1 MVSCDMQLNRKCVHF
16 LIQTISIIFTRLN
29 AVGIAAMYR
38 QYERKTDTRSHAY
51 FEFYYQKEKI
61 CLRSDT
67 PQLLIWS
74 VRSIIYLY
82 NRARMSPRTHHAH
95 FEIFM
100 ERKISNAYCLAPLR
114 GYGK

>member
-67 PQLLIWS
+67 PQLLI
-74 VRSIIYLY
+74 
-82 NRARMSPRTHHAH
+82 
-95 FEIFM
+95 
-100 ERKISNAYCLAPLR
+100 
-114 GYGK
+114 